1 MNSAAMEDNFA
12 QTRHQ
17 QLALTRAFEIASGE
31 LGIGRGSLDVWKS
44 ERLGQ
49 ILDSLAREGDWDPS
63 LLATKAVATFRVQTM
78 PLSTVDMIMG
88 ASQVMCATRP

>member
-31 LGIGRGSLDVWKS
+31 ASAGAVWTFGKAS
-44 ERLGQ
+44 G
-49 ILDSLAREGDWDPS
+49 LARYWIPWPARETGIQVF
-63 LLATKAVATFRVQTM
+63 ATKAVATFRVQTM